1 MSDKGDEVESPK
13 PEMKETA
20 YGIAKNMKTGEWE
33 LIKVSYDPVSG
44 RAEVRERCHTGGYR
58 MMAEEVFRITV
69 AQELLI

>member
-1 MSDKGDEVESPK
+1 MSDESEKPL
-13 PEMKETA
+13 PEMKDTA

-33 LIKVSYDPVSG
+33 LIKVSYN
-44 RAEVRERCHTGGYR
+44 AETGQAKVKERCHTGGYR

>member
-1 MSDKGDEVESPK
+1 MSDQEDTPNPL

-33 LIKVSYDPVSG
+33 LIKVAYDPVSG
-44 RAEVRERCHTGGYR
+44 RAAVKERCHTGGYR

>member
-1 MSDKGDEVESPK
+1 MSDETKTTNPMPD
-13 PEMKETA
+13 TA

-33 LIKVSYDPVSG
+33 LIKVSYNSETGEAKVK
-44 RAEVRERCHTGGYR
+44 ERCHTGGYR

>member
-1 MSDKGDEVESPK
+1 MSDEVK
-13 PEMKETA
+13 PADTMPDTA

-33 LIKVSYDPVSG
+33 LIKVSYNAVTG
-44 RAEVRERCHTGGYR
+44 EAKVKERCHTGGYR